1 MISEYILFCSQGN
14 LQEETDMEVGNETST
29 MKYKVQDSATS
40 FLTENSELRTEPIEI
55 DQRRRRSSQKF
66 GIDHN
71 KVNTVIRCIFILNE
85 LNIFYKQQ
93 KCNYFMLILL

>member
-1 MISEYILFCSQGN
+1 
-14 LQEETDMEVGNETST
+14 MEVGNETST
-29 MKYKVQDSATS
+29 IKHKVQDSATS

-66 GIDHN
+66 GKDHN

-85 LNIFYKQQ
+85 LNTFYKQQ